1 MKTFLVHFSS
11 DNQEDL
17 KLDQIAAF
25 AKHQDAY
32 LIGLFTKKMVTY
44 YGHSAP
50 IGAGVTTSLFL
61 NLDEFQKDE
70 DLVASQVKEKFTE
83 ACAVALVGNEWRE
96 QRGYASKI
104 VLSHARLADLVIMS
118 HDDSWSNRTSS
129 LDKYLIGDVLRSSST
144 PFLILPKKSVL
155 PPDLGSA
162 LIAWKESD
170 EAAKALKLAL
180 PFIDK
185 SAEIRVLSVT
195 GRNEKGPFGNI
206 DISFVANFLARA
218 GYEVKAITHDAN
230 RGSVGQAILSVSREQ
245 DCELLVMGAYSR
257 NRLSEQIFGGVTE

>member
-1 MKTFLVHFSS
+1 M
-11 DNQEDL
+11 
-17 KLDQIAAF
+17 
-25 AKHQDAY
+25 
-32 LIGLFTKKMVTY
+32 
-44 YGHSAP
+44 
-50 IGAGVTTSLFL
+50 
-61 NLDEFQKDE
+61 
-70 DLVASQVKEKFTE
+70 
-83 ACAVALVGNEWRE
+83 
-96 QRGYASKI
+96 
-104 VLSHARLADLVIMS
+104 
-118 HDDSWSNRTSS
+118 
-129 LDKYLIGDVLRSSST
+129 
-144 PFLILPKKSVL
+144 

-257 NRLSEQIFGGVTE
+257 NRLSEQIFGGVT